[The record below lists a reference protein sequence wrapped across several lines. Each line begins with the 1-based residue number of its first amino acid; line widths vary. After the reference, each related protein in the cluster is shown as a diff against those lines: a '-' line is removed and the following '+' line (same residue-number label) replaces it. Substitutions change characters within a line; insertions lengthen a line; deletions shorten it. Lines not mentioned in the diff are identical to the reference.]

1 MTFKKDRLKKN
12 VVLGSDNSFIK
23 YFECEEN
30 ELHAISTDD
39 SGQRDREANR
49 WVSEVDPFHLSATE
63 QPLYNIDFV
72 TFIFI
77 FTLFYSCLYNP
88 AFHH

>member
-49 WVSEVDPFHLSATE
+49 LSKMGVRGRSI
-63 QPLYNIDFV
+63 PSISY
-72 TFIFI
+72 
-77 FTLFYSCLYNP
+77 
-88 AFHH
+88 